1 MILDL
6 LDNAARYE
14 PLHPDLAAAF
24 AFLRQPGLA
33 TLATGR
39 HTIAGDRVYA
49 IVQDYDTKP
58 LTEGFLEIHQRY
70 LDVQFV
76 VSGEELIGWAPLAN
90 QTEQTAYDSSRDIAF
105 LHGAAEPIRVQQGQF
120 AIFFPHD
127 AHMPCRT
134 AGTPTRV
141 RKIVVKVA
149 MTPLDVG
156 R

>member
-1 MILDL
+1 MILDQL
-6 LDNAARYE
+6 ANAGRYE

-24 AFLRQPGLA
+24 AFLRQPGLE
-33 TLATGR
+33 TLPAGQ
-39 HTIAGDRVYA
+39 HTIAGERVYA

-58 LTEGFLEIHQRY
+58 LAEGLLEIHQRY

-76 VSGEELIGWAPLAN
+76 VSGAELIGWAPLAN
-90 QTEQTAYDSSRDIAF
+90 QAVQSAYDATRDIAF

-134 AGTPTRV
+134 TGAPTRV

-149 MTPLDVG
+149 MAP
-156 R
+156 